1 MTLGSGLQAP
11 AESRL
16 ASELLRSN
24 GLSLFGN
31 YNLSRTLQNLESTLR
46 NDVRDRPLDY
56 YNLDL
61 EYGLS
66 DYDQTHTWKFAV
78 VYEVPVGHERRF
90 GADIPGVLDAIVGG
104 WTVSM
109 IGNYASGTPLRFTG
123 SAIPGWNGRAN
134 RPDVRNPDGRP
145 FLAGF
150 DSSNFNPAAIAQG
163 NYDGHR
169 YIAPGLIV
177 DHAPFTLGNAPFTL
191 DVRDP
196 FARNEDI
203 SIQKGFR
210 FGHQMRM
217 QVRGE
222 LLNAFNTPRFG
233 GPNTSV
239 TAAAFGVINSQA
251 NSPRQTQFGLKLI
264 W

>member
-1 MTLGSGLQAP
+1 
-11 AESRL
+11 L

-61 EYGLS
+61 EYGLG
-66 DYDQTHTWKFAV
+66 DFDQTHTWKFAV
-78 VYEVPVGHERRF
+78 VYELPVGHDRRF
-90 GADIPGVLDAIVGG
+90 GSEIPGVLDAIVGG

-109 IGNYASGTPLRFTG
+109 IGNYSSGTPLRFTG

-134 RPDVRNPDGRP
+134 RPDVRNPDERSL
-145 FLAGF
+145 LAGF
-150 DSSNFNPAAIAQG
+150 DPSNFNPAAIAQG
-163 NYDGHR
+163 NYAPHR
-169 YIAPGLIV
+169 YITPGLIV
-177 DHAPFTLGNAPFTL
+177 DHAPFTLGNAPFAL

-196 FARNEDI
+196 FARNEDL
-203 SIQKGFR
+203 SIQKAFR
-210 FGHQMRM
+210 LGQQMRM

-222 LLNAFNTPRFG
+222 LFNVFNRRTFGGGTGGIVTNVLDERFG
-233 GPNTSV
+233 QITNV
-239 TAAAFGVINSQA
+239 TGNRVGQLGV
-251 NSPRQTQFGLKLI
+251 RLEF
-264 W
+264 